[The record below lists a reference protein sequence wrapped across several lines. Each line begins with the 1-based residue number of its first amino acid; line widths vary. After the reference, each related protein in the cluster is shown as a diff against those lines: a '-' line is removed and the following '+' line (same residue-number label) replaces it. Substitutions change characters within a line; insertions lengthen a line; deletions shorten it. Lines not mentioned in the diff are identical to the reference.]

1 MGKPAARLMDTT
13 AHGGMITGPGCPTVL
28 IGKMP
33 AARIGDMHVCPMV
46 TPAVPPIPH
55 VGGPIVGPG
64 CPTVLIGKMPAVCL
78 GDMAI
83 CVGPPSTIIMGCPT
97 VLIGPSGAGGGGGGG
112 GSTATAQK
120 AKTTSGKTPK
130 TIKGLETAPIEIQQ
144 AMAEAAKVMT
154 PEQLELQIKIINDAI
169 QQAGGGQ
176 KEDDK
181 KPLTIK
187 DLADILEAIES
198 EEGYEAARF
207 FASHLDFI
215 KLTYM
220 AMGFISGRDTDANND
235 PNVMPTR
242 FMILYGADDSKLQ
255 QIDDHPDKFENE
267 EHKINVAN
275 LRKGLKLLGYEVKDS
290 GPYDE
295 ELLREH
301 IRYIAT
307 TMSSRAYPYDELE
320 DDEELQK
327 ESGEEKETGTLSIK
341 LDIDPNDPVAQ
352 DDTFSLYSTDSKKTY
367 KQVKTVKDDADS
379 KNNTLELVFTG
390 LDKALNYTLEIDP
403 GSSGK
408 VEYLFRNRKYGK
420 WV

>member
-1 MGKPAARLMDTT
+1 MGKPAARLMDPT

-33 AARIGDMHVCPMV
+33 AARMGDMHVCPMV

-55 VGGPIVGPG
+55 VGGPIMAIGA
-64 CPTVLIGKMPAVCL
+64 PTVLIGKMPAATL

-97 VLIGPSGAGGGGGGG
+97 VLLGPSGAGGGGGGG
-112 GSTATAQK
+112 GSTSTAQK
-120 AKTTSGKTPK
+120 AQTTSGQAPK

-144 AMAEAAKVMT
+144 AMAEAAKAMK
-154 PEQLELQIKIINDAI
+154 PEQLELQIKIINDAL

-187 DLADILEAIES
+187 DLADILKAIES

-207 FASHLDFI
+207 FASHLDFT

-220 AMGFISGRDTDANND
+220 AMGFISKKDTDANND

-242 FMILYGADDSKLQ
+242 FMILYGADDNKLQ

-275 LRKGLKLLGYEVKDS
+275 LRKGLKLLGYEVKES
-290 GPYDE
+290 GAYDE

-320 DDEELQK
+320 EDGEGLVEVYFEDEQGK
-327 ESGEEKETGTLSIK
+327 KIEKANVNKTIILVIKTNKMQGKKIDIDLGDLAVDFEYNSKILENNIVAGLDVTSDLMQIK
-341 LDIDPNDPVAQ
+341 LKTHKQ
-352 DDTFSLYSTDSKKTY
+352 KK
-367 KQVKTVKDDADS
+367 K
-379 KNNTLELVFTG
+379 
-390 LDKALNYTLEIDP
+390 
-403 GSSGK
+403 
-408 VEYLFRNRKYGK
+408 
-420 WV
+420 